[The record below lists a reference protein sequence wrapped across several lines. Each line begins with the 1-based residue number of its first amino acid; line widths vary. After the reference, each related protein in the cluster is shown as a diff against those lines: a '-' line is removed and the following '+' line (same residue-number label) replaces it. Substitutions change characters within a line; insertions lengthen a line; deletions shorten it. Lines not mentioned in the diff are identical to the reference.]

1 MKRWSKWIKITLLSL
16 AGGILL
22 ILGIVFTFAYFKGSQ
37 VLKKYLIETV
47 YTGSRGL
54 YRLETGDLH
63 ITIIPGWI
71 SIRDVVLTPDTV
83 LFRKWQIADSSVS
96 KLFSVKISRIQ
107 VRGVDFIG
115 MLRKQK
121 FEINKV
127 IIIGPEIKI
136 DIYKPTGKKEEPES
150 RQTRHIQI
158 NLPAGI
164 QSLKISEVRVLK
176 GSFRIIDHRTDSLK
190 EIIFPSITVE
200 TDNIHADH
208 SGTPDPRLFNADDI
222 RIRIADY
229 SMFLAKGIYK
239 LSFGELRLSTG
250 NSSLTLNKFSLAPT
264 LGRKEFAKKAVY
276 QADQMNI
283 SVNEISLSGLKL
295 DSAVLKGKILASR
308 LTVNGLL
315 LDDFRDQS
323 YPRKPGLKPPLPQDL
338 IPKIPVRFSIDTVCV
353 EQSKAIYSEQKN
365 AGPGTVSFAD
375 LQGKLYPL
383 TNDSLKLQQS
393 YTMHLVGSALLMDKG
408 RLTAA
413 FAFKVPDKHSSFNL
427 KANIGSMDLM
437 EFNKVVTPLAGIM
450 ISSGKLIKMEIPNI
464 SFTDFQSTGILK
476 FYYSD
481 LEIKLIRKDSSS
493 WTNIKTSVLGF
504 AANTYVGSDNPNRN
518 GKFREGVIRF
528 HRDTGKSIFNYLWKS
543 VFTGLK
549 STVGINNKEQKE
561 IRKERKAKKK

>member
-1 MKRWSKWIKITLLSL
+1 MKRRSKWIKITLLSIT
-16 AGGILL
+16 GGILL

-37 VLKKYLIETV
+37 VLKKYLTETV
-47 YTGSRGL
+47 YKGSRGL

-71 SIRDVVLTPDTV
+71 SIRDVALIPDTA
-83 LFRKWQIADSSVS
+83 LFRKWQMADSSVS
-96 KLFSVKISRIQ
+96 KLFSVNISMIQ

-121 FEINKV
+121 FDIRKV

-136 DIYKPTGKKEEPES
+136 DIYKSTGKKEEPRS
-150 RQTRHIQI
+150 RQTRHIRI

-164 QSLKISEVRVLK
+164 QSLNISQVRLLK
-176 GSFRIIDHRTDSLK
+176 GSFRIIDHRADSLK
-190 EIIFPSITVE
+190 EVIFPSITIE
-200 TDNIHADH
+200 ADNIHTDH

-229 SMFLAKGIYK
+229 SMSLDKGLYR
-239 LSFGELRLSTG
+239 LSLGVLSLSTG
-250 NSSLTLNKFSLAPT
+250 NSSLKLNKFSLAPT
-264 LGRKEFAKKAVY
+264 LGRKEFAKKAVF
-276 QADQMNI
+276 QADRMNI
-283 SVNEISLSGLKL
+283 SIDEISLNGLKF

-308 LTVNGLL
+308 LTVKGLL

-338 IPKIPVRFSIDTVCV
+338 IPKIPLPFSIDTVCV
-353 EQSKAIYSEQKN
+353 QQSKAIYSEQKN

-393 YTMHLVGSALLMDKG
+393 YTMHLVGSALLMGKG
-408 RLTAA
+408 KFTAS
-413 FAFKVPDKHSSFNL
+413 FAFKVPSNHSSFNL
-427 KANIGSMDLM
+427 KANIGNMDLM
-437 EFNKVVTPLAGIM
+437 EFNQVVTPLAGIM

-464 SFTDFQSTGILK
+464 LFTDFQSTGILK

-528 HRDTGKSIFNYLWKS
+528 HRDTEKSIFNYLWKS

-549 STVGINNKEQKE
+549 STVGINSKEQKE
-561 IRKERKAKKK
+561 IKKERKAKKK